1 MRKAGSRAAGLAGA
15 ATLRDEGGRYVASR
29 TLLRGCCGSCEVA
42 AAGWGGGDAA
52 VVEGVAAGLAGGTSL
67 VVGSADVEG
76 AGLRAA
82 GPGGD
87 RVREQLVSVASIK
100 LSACYAR
107 FLRPFINCRAGV
119 HVEGSWRCLLGVQT
133 RFREMEKPLGM

>member
-82 GPGGD
+82 GPG
-87 RVREQLVSVASIK
+87 VAARRLYLGGTGGISTPSN
-100 LSACYAR
+100 LSR
-107 FLRPFINCRAGV
+107 LR
-119 HVEGSWRCLLGVQT
+119 L
-133 RFREMEKPLGM
+133 